1 MERHQR
7 RRDSEESVDQDKLL
21 TSSFIDEFSKTPD
34 KEKDHKHVRD
44 SSIEAQSS
52 INLDLD

>member
-34 KEKDHKHVRD
+34 KEEDLKHVRD